1 MKLLQNL
8 YACGICQE
16 SYSAASDLVNHVESK
31 HDQAKG
37 CSTSSLNSLALGSAK
52 FTSINQKA

>member
-16 SYSAASDLVNHVESK
+16 SYSTASDLVNHVKSK

-37 CSTSSLNSLALGSAK
+37 WSTSFLDSLTLGFAK
-52 FTSINQKA
+52 FTSIN